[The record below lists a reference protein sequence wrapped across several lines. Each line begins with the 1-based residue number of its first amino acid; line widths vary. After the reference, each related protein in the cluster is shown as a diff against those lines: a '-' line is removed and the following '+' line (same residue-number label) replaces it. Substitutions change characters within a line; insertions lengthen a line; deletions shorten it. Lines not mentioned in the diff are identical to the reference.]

1 MGVEL
6 MVNRVLIVD
15 DEKEMRNLLTICLK
29 PYGYH
34 IDEAQ
39 TGFDALQK
47 IMDQKYDLIMLDV
60 MMPTVD
66 GFEVL
71 TNVREMI
78 DKDVPIILLT
88 ALGDTE
94 RIVEG
99 LQLGADDYIVK
110 PFEPKEL
117 VARIQSVLRRA
128 GKLGQSGDTFKLHE
142 LLFEESKLRVSYQ
155 GKTIALTKKEY
166 KLLLRL
172 AKNPG
177 RVYSRE
183 QLVQLEWDDYYEGD
197 ARMIDTHIK
206 NVREKIKACGLTKQ
220 LIETVWGI
228 GYQMIEEVSSV

>member
-1 MGVEL
+1 MEKK
-6 MVNRVLIVD
+6 VLIVD
-15 DEKEMRNLLTICLK
+15 DEKEMRHLLSICLK
-29 PYGYH
+29 PFGYD

-47 IMDQKYDLIMLDV
+47 VMDVKYDLIILDI

-78 DKDVPIILLT
+78 DKDVPIIMLT
-88 ALGDTE
+88 ALGDTD

-117 VARIQSVLRRA
+117 IARIESVMRRTHKK
-128 GKLGQSGDTFKLHE
+128 GPGESSSFQTQG
-142 LLFEESKLRVSYQ
+142 LLFEEDKMRVSFNNQ
-155 GKTIALTKKEY
+155 MIILTKKEY
-166 KLLLRL
+166 KLLVRL

-183 QLVQLEWDDYYEGD
+183 QLVQLEWDDDYKGD
-197 ARMIDTHIK
+197 TRMIDTHIK
-206 NVREKIKACGLTKQ
+206 NVREKLKSVGLNKQ
-220 LIETVWGI
+220 IIETVWGV
-228 GYQMIEEVSSV
+228 GYQMIDNSTK

>member
-1 MGVEL
+1 MGKK
-6 MVNRVLIVD
+6 VLIVD
-15 DEKEMRNLLTICLK
+15 DEKEMRILLSVCLK
-29 PYGYH
+29 PSGYE

-47 IMDQKYDLIMLDV
+47 VMDVKYDLIILDI

-78 DKDVPIILLT
+78 DKDVPIIMLT
-88 ALGDTE
+88 ALGETD

-117 VARIQSVLRRA
+117 IARIESVMRRSKRTELEDVSSYQIH
-128 GKLGQSGDTFKLHE
+128 G
-142 LLFEESKLRVSYQ
+142 LLFEEDKMRVSYASHVL
-155 GKTIALTKKEY
+155 TLTKKEY
-166 KLLLRL
+166 KLLVRL

-183 QLVQLEWDDYYEGD
+183 QLVQLEWDDDHKGD
-197 ARMIDTHIK
+197 TRMIDTHIK
-206 NVREKIKACGLTKQ
+206 NVREKLKAVGLNKQ
-220 LIETVWGI
+220 IIETVWGV
-228 GYQMIEEVSSV
+228 GYQMIDNGSK

>member
-1 MGVEL
+1 

-128 GKLGQSGDTFKLHE
+128 GKLGQRGDTFKLHE

-220 LIETVWGI
+220 MIETVWGI
-228 GYQMIEEVSSV
+228 GYQMLEEASSI